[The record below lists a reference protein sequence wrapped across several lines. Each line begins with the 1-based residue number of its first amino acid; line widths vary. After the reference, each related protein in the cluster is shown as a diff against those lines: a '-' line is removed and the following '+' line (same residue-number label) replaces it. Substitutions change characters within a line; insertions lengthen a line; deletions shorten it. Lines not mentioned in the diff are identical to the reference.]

1 MTDQPTPSKT
11 ISDFEAKLD
20 QADAAVA
27 SFVRDDHTLGHIV
40 RTFLRK
46 NPTLVPAL
54 VLVLSVLCFGLI
66 APRFMTPGVL
76 STIMQQVTV
85 TGFVALAQTLIIL
98 TAGIDLSV
106 GAIMVISSLV
116 MGRLAVLTGVP
127 VPFAILIGM
136 FMGGVMGWVNGALVA
151 LVKLPPF
158 IVTLGTL
165 SVFSALKLW
174 YSHSESIRNI
184 DIEEKAPMLL
194 WFGTDIKFMG
204 ATITY
209 GVVALLVLAF
219 ILWYVLNHTAWGRHV
234 HAVGDDPEAAM
245 LSGIKTNRI
254 LISVYVVAGV
264 ILGFAAWVSI
274 GRVGSVN
281 PISFDTINLAS
292 ITAVVIG
299 GTSLFG
305 GRGSIIGSVLGAFI
319 VQVFTTGLSLARV
332 DDYWQQFA
340 AGILVIV
347 AVSLDQQ
354 LRRASK

>member
-1 MTDQPTPSKT
+1 MSDQDAPSKT
-11 ISDFEAKLD
+11 ISDFEAKLKD
-20 QADAAVA
+20 ADSAVA
-27 SFVRDDHTLGHIV
+27 SFEKDDHTPLRV
-40 RTFLRK
+40 AQAFLRN

-54 VLVLSVLCFGLI
+54 VLLVSILCFGAI
-66 APRFMTPGVL
+66 APRFMTPSVL

-106 GAIMVISSLV
+106 GAVMVICALI
-116 MGRLAVLTGVP
+116 MGRMAVLQEIP
-127 VPFAILIGM
+127 VPIAI
-136 FMGGVMGWVNGALVA
+136 GVAVFFGALMGWINGFLVA
-151 LVKLPPF
+151 KIKLPPF

-174 YSHSESIRNI
+174 YSHSASIRNF
-184 DIEEKAPMLL
+184 DIVEKAPSLL

-204 ATITY
+204 ATVTY
-209 GVVALLVLAF
+209 GVVSLIVLAV
-219 ILWYVLNHTAWGRHV
+219 ILWYALNHTAWGRHV
-234 HAVGDDPEAAM
+234 HAVGDDPEAAT
-245 LSGIKTNRI
+245 LSGIQTDRV

-264 ILGFAAWVSI
+264 ILAFAAWVSI

-281 PISFDTINLAS
+281 PISFDTVNLAS

-305 GRGSIIGSVLGAFI
+305 GRGSIVGSVLGAFI

-340 AGILVIV
+340 VGVLVIIAV
-347 AVSLDQQ
+347 ALDQS